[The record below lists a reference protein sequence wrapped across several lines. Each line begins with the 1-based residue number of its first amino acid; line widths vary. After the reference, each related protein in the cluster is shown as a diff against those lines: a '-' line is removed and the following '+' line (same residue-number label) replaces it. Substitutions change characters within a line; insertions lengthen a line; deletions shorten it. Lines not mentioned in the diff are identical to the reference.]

1 MDANAKKKVLRLI
14 PYGLY
19 VATSRADQKFGAGTI
34 NWVTQTSFTP
44 PLIVA
49 AIKADSS
56 LHEVIA
62 ASRVFAL
69 HVLGKNQKDVAT
81 AFFKGAQ
88 PDGETLNGFRF
99 EFGATGAPIL
109 LDPPAWF
116 ECRVVEENSRGDHTI
131 FVGEVVDA
139 GLRREEEPL
148 TLRDTGFF
156 YGG

>member
-1 MDANAKKKVLRLI
+1 MDANIKKKVLRLI

-19 VATSRADQKFGAGTI
+19 IATSRAEEKIGAGTI
-34 NWVTQTSFTP
+34 NWVTQSSFSP
-44 PLIVA
+44 PLVVA
-49 AIKADSS
+49 AIKVDST

-69 HVLGKNQKDVAT
+69 HVLGKNQKDIAT

-88 PDGETLNGFRF
+88 PEGDTLNGYRF
-99 EFGATGAPIL
+99 ESGTTGTPL
-109 LDPPAWF
+109 LVDPPAWF
-116 ECRVVEENSRGDHTI
+116 ECRVVDEVLRGDHTI
-131 FVGEVVDA
+131 YVGEVVEA

>member
-1 MDANAKKKVLRLI
+1 MDANTKKKVLRLI
-14 PYGLY
+14 PYGLF
-19 VATSRADQKFGAGTI
+19 VATSRADHKFGAGTI

-44 PLIVA
+44 PLVVV

-62 ASRVFAL
+62 ASRIFAL
-69 HVLGKNQKDVAT
+69 HVLGKNQKELAT

-88 PDGETLNGFRF
+88 PDGATLNGYLI
-99 EFGATGAPIL
+99 ESGATGAPIL
-109 LDPPAWF
+109 LDAPAWF
-116 ECRVVEENSRGDHTI
+116 ECRVVDEVRRGDHTI
-131 FVGEVVDA
+131 FVGEVVEA
-139 GLRREEEPL
+139 GSRREEEPL

>member
-1 MDANAKKKVLRLI
+1 MDANIKKKVLRLI

-19 VATSRADQKFGAGTI
+19 IATSRAEETIGAGTI
-34 NWVTQTSFTP
+34 NWVTQSSFSP
-44 PLIVA
+44 PLVVA
-49 AIKADSS
+49 AIKVDSS

-69 HVLGKNQKDVAT
+69 HVLGKNQKDIAT

-88 PDGETLNGFRF
+88 PEGGTLNGYRF
-99 EFGATGAPIL
+99 ESGTTGAPIL
-109 LDPPAWF
+109 VDPLAWF
-116 ECRVVEENSRGDHTI
+116 ECRVMDEVRRGDHTI
-131 FVGEVVDA
+131 YVGEVVEA
-139 GLRREEEPL
+139 GVRREEEPL